1 MERKSLLADN
11 AMTTLE
17 TMLDFLGI
25 TETDDSTKNNIERL
39 INAASSYIETMTN
52 RKFALR
58 EYTETH
64 FPTGYQ
70 ELCLKQYPIREV
82 MSVEDTSCLLYTSP
96 SPRDCS

>member
-64 FPTGYQ
+64 FPT
-70 ELCLKQYPIREV
+70 
-82 MSVEDTSCLLYTSP
+82 
-96 SPRDCS
+96 

>member
-58 EYTETH
+58 EYTNVSK
-64 FPTGYQ
+64 
-70 ELCLKQYPIREV
+70 LSNASK
-82 MSVEDTSCLLYTSP
+82 SNVE
-96 SPRDCS
+96 